1 MNRNS
6 YAKKDTFWNR
16 VRAEKGIKIKEVA
29 EFLHRPEGSVG
40 MYFSGQVMPN
50 ENTIRTLCD
59 FFDVEFDK
67 GVLEFQHANRNWKAE
82 HNAKLQ
88 YRSNTPVAIPEM
100 TTHVEEILKTLYG
113 VISCEDFV
121 AIYNHLI
128 SGSATNFDV
137 EELIYGKFD
146 YATYCKIRDILRG

>member
-1 MNRNS
+1 MSKNS
-6 YAKKDTFWNR
+6 SARKDTFWNR
-16 VRAEKGIKIKEVA
+16 VRVEKGIKIREVA
-29 EFLHRPEGSVG
+29 EFLHRHGGSVG
-40 MYFSGQVMPN
+40 MYFSGQVMPD

-82 HNAKLQ
+82 HNAKLK

-100 TTHVEEILKTLYG
+100 TTNVEEILKTLYG
-113 VISCEDFV
+113 VVSCEDFV

-128 SGSATNFDV
+128 SGSATNFDI